1 MQYPWPSPT
10 RRQKHVD
17 DNNNTR
23 YKLGDPHDP
32 STTTGPVISKQALKN
47 IQSHIDNALSN
58 GAKDT
63 TPQNQTFSS
72 PPQDGNYLAP
82 VLLTNVTH
90 DMITM
95 QEETFG
101 PVIPVMK
108 VSSDDEAVSLMNDSK
123 YGLSAS
129 VWTKDI
135 IRGEELIE
143 KLEAGTVFLNRCD
156 YPSPVSHPVFWF
168 SICYLDANMYV

>member
-1 MQYPWPSPT
+1 
-10 RRQKHVD
+10 
-17 DNNNTR
+17 
-23 YKLGDPHDP
+23 
-32 STTTGPVISKQALKN
+32 
-47 IQSHIDNALSN
+47 
-58 GAKDT
+58 
-63 TPQNQTFSS
+63 
-72 PPQDGNYLAP
+72 
-82 VLLTNVTH
+82 
-90 DMITM
+90 MITM

-135 IRGEELIE
+135 SRGEELIE

-156 YPSPVSHPVFWF
+156 YPSPVSHPVLCF